1 MGKDG
6 TEGIMIYLNIN
17 EIERLAE
24 IVAELVKLN
33 MCVIAELSG
42 TKWRIEVTK

>member
-1 MGKDG
+1 
-6 TEGIMIYLNIN
+6 MIYLNIN

-33 MCVIAELSG
+33 MCVVAELKG
-42 TKWRIEVTK
+42 TKWSIEVTKG